1 MVEIKVKSAEVAK
14 FESATVKTFEKMKKM
29 QWALEKPMRI
39 EKLVETLYPTCS
51 KAIDYSIS
59 RGSDLTRATF
69 MVSNDDRDEVLEA
82 IDIIRTCLIEAGY
95 KVDEFSEYSK
105 SWQTRSGKFGY
116 LFISWD
122 K

>member
-1 MVEIKVKSAEVAK
+1 MVEITVKSSEVAK

-39 EKLVETLYPTCS
+39 ENLVETLYPICS
-51 KAIDYSIS
+51 KAIDYNIS
-59 RGSDLTRATF
+59 KGWDSAEATF

-82 IDIIRTCLIEAGY
+82 IDIIRTCLIDAGY
-95 KVDEFSEYSK
+95 SVNEFREYSK

-116 LFISWD
+116 LYIRWD